1 MLQPLIRS
9 LVALGLLT
17 ATLADAAELYRY
29 TDERGVVVLDRHGVP
44 PQHIGRGYEVLNEQ
58 GRVVRVVPPA
68 PTAEEMQRQQQAKAR
83 AAADV
88 QLLRLYASPDDVDRA
103 RKRKL
108 AELDSIIGITQSNL
122 QSLRTQQETLRA
134 QAAQH
139 ERAGREVP
147 QNLLTQIAN
156 LEKEQAGLQRDQV
169 RYQRAKVEADANFAR
184 DRERVAELLGNS
196 SR

>member
-58 GRVVRVVPPA
+58 GRVVRVVLPA

-169 RYQRAKVEADANFAR
+169 RYQRAKVEADASFAR
-184 DRERVAELLGNS
+184 DRERVAELLGD
-196 SR
+196 R

>member
-83 AAADV
+83 EAADV
-88 QLLRLYASPDDVDRA
+88 QLLRLYASPDDVERA

-169 RYQRAKVEADANFAR
+169 RYQRAKVEADASFAR
-184 DRERVAELLGNS
+184 DRERVAELLGD
-196 SR
+196 R

>member
-1 MLQPLIRS
+1 MLQPVIRL

-68 PTAEEMQRQQQAKAR
+68 PTAEEMQRQRQEKAR

-88 QLLRLYASPDDVDRA
+88 QLLRLYASPDDVERA

-108 AELDSIIGITQSNL
+108 AELDSVIGITQSNL
-122 QSLRTQQETLRA
+122 QSLRTQQEMLRA

-156 LEKEQAGLQRDQV
+156 LEKEQSGLQRDQV
-169 RYQRAKVEADANFAR
+169 RYQRAKVEADASFAR
-184 DRERVAELLGNS
+184 DRERVAELLGE
-196 SR
+196 R

>member
-88 QLLRLYASPDDVDRA
+88 QLLRLYASPDDVERA

-169 RYQRAKVEADANFAR
+169 RYQRAKVEADASFAR
-184 DRERVAELLGNS
+184 DRERVAELLGD
-196 SR
+196 R

>member
-122 QSLRTQQETLRA
+122 QSLRTQQETLRT

-169 RYQRAKVEADANFAR
+169 RYQRAKVEADASFAR
-184 DRERVAELLGNS
+184 DRERVAELLGD
-196 SR
+196 R

>member
-9 LVALGLLT
+9 ILALGLLT

-58 GRVVRVVPPA
+58 GRVVRVVLPA

-169 RYQRAKVEADANFAR
+169 RYQRAKVEADASFAR
-184 DRERVAELLGNS
+184 DRERVAELLGD
-196 SR
+196 R

>member
-1 MLQPLIRS
+1 MLQPVIRL

-169 RYQRAKVEADANFAR
+169 RYQRAKVEADASFAR
-184 DRERVAELLGNS
+184 DRERVAELLGD
-196 SR
+196 R

>member
-17 ATLADAAELYRY
+17 ATLAHAAELYRY

-88 QLLRLYASPDDVDRA
+88 QLLRLYASPDDVERA

-108 AELDSIIGITQSNL
+108 AELDSISGITQSNL
-122 QSLRTQQETLRA
+122 QSLRTQQEALRA

-169 RYQRAKVEADANFAR
+169 RYQRAKVEADASFAR
-184 DRERVAELLGNS
+184 DRERVAELLGD
-196 SR
+196 R

>member
-9 LVALGLLT
+9 IVALGLLT

-58 GRVVRVVPPA
+58 GRVVRVVLPA
-68 PTAEEMQRQQQAKAR
+68 PTAEEMQRQRQAKAR

-169 RYQRAKVEADANFAR
+169 RYQRAKVEADASFAR
-184 DRERVAELLGNS
+184 DRERVAELLGD
-196 SR
+196 R

>member
-1 MLQPLIRS
+1 MAPILR
-9 LVALGLLT
+9 A
-17 ATLADAAELYRY
+17 R
-29 TDERGVVVLDRHGVP
+29 
-44 PQHIGRGYEVLNEQ
+44 
-58 GRVVRVVPPA
+58 RVVPPA

-169 RYQRAKVEADANFAR
+169 RYQRAKVEADASFAR
-184 DRERVAELLGNS
+184 DRERVAELLGD
-196 SR
+196 R

>member
-169 RYQRAKVEADANFAR
+169 RYQRAKVEADASFAR
-184 DRERVAELLGNS
+184 DRKRVAELLGE
-196 SR
+196 R

>member
-9 LVALGLLT
+9 IVALGLLT

-58 GRVVRVVPPA
+58 GRVVRVVLPA

-169 RYQRAKVEADANFAR
+169 RYQRAKVEADASFAR
-184 DRERVAELLGNS
+184 DRERVAELLGD
-196 SR
+196 R

>member
-9 LVALGLLT
+9 IVALGLLT

-122 QSLRTQQETLRA
+122 QSLRTQQETLRT

-169 RYQRAKVEADANFAR
+169 RYQRAKVEADASFAR
-184 DRERVAELLGNS
+184 DRERVAELLGD
-196 SR
+196 R

>member
-169 RYQRAKVEADANFAR
+169 RYQRAKVEADASFAR
-184 DRERVAELLGNS
+184 DRERVAELLGD
-196 SR
+196 R